1 MSKINATLCCLGI
14 AGAFAVA
21 GFSGSASAGWG
32 NRNDNRYQRNDERQ
46 GWNNNGYR
54 APPVVYQNYGAP
66 ASTYYAPP
74 LVYGSGVNLNI
85 SL

>member
-1 MSKINATLCCLGI
+1 MSRTNVTLCSVGILAALAI
-14 AGAFAVA
+14 AGFI
-21 GFSGSASAGWG
+21 SSASAGWG
-32 NRNDNRYQRNDERQ
+32 NQNDNRYQHHDERQ